1 MHVLPSSDLVGLKLF
16 SMSMQTFRAKFD
28 VLSTKIETTQPLP
41 QCAMRSLQPVLQTIG
56 SLPAPR
62 GISLEKQL
70 MHSIIVSWKPPEF
83 QEVTAYHVYADGQFR
98 ASVGGHEK
106 RRALV
111 ENIDASKQHRI
122 SIRTVTSRGQS
133 KDAEC
138 TLLVGKGASPAP
150 TRLKAS
156 HITTNSCK
164 LSWLPGSSNFY
175 HAIFLNNHE
184 LRVCPPGVY
193 KLFLTG
199 LHPNTLH
206 CVRVESKCS
215 SGSNE
220 PPPACNLSQS
230 SQITGLP
237 SPPRNVQVEAGPQ
250 DGVLLISWRPVPQ
263 ATHVFPK
270 CENEQLVQGYTVC
283 INDHPLM
290 DVPGAERELK
300 SGISILHHLILLTFV
315 LIIPLN
321 QVGIQFRPTLA
332 DAIPTALNYAGID
345 VKLFGSFGANLQ
357 SSDTFKASQH
367 GIHSLRC

>member
-1 MHVLPSSDLVGLKLF
+1 
-16 SMSMQTFRAKFD
+16 
-28 VLSTKIETTQPLP
+28 
-41 QCAMRSLQPVLQTIG
+41 
-56 SLPAPR
+56 
-62 GISLEKQL
+62 

-83 QEVTAYHVYADGQFR
+83 QANDQEEEVTAYHVYADGQFR

-220 PPPACNLSQS
+220 PPPACQTTQRNPS
-230 SQITGLP
+230 SDELKRNAVTIEFHTAPVGLP

-300 SGISILHHLILLTFV
+300 SGISILH
-315 LIIPLN
+315 
-321 QVGIQFRPTLA
+321 
-332 DAIPTALNYAGID
+332 
-345 VKLFGSFGANLQ
+345 
-357 SSDTFKASQH
+357 
-367 GIHSLRC
+367 